1 LLLFTLSN
9 CRLESSVYGGR
20 HVDALVSE
28 LRGDCLQSLAPL
40 PAPDGPTVLQVFE
53 LDTTRVKRKLVRSN
67 GGKPTSK
74 RRVEK
79 YSEVGM
85 RSILTVVAVLILSAC
100 RPNIVISAPRAGAMP
115 QTIAIE
121 HGTLIDGTG
130 RTPIVDAVILI
141 EGDRIR
147 SVGTQETIRTPR
159 DAEVINAR
167 GKFILPGLID
177 DHCHLEQ
184 VGLGDLEELPA
195 EWATPEKMREL
206 ILDDARLDL
215 YGGVTTVR
223 DVGSTPLVLDVRQE
237 IESGTFPGPRVIA
250 AGQQLV
256 KKSPTAYMAP
266 SFLEYDGPDD
276 ARQKVRHLVALGADL
291 IKVRLTSQRPLPSPE
306 ELGTIVAEA
315 HHLHRRVT
323 VHTDVPANQ
332 AVQLAIDAG
341 VDGIEHNAPLRAD
354 DSVLRQMAAKH
365 IFLGTAGAGGL
376 YVQRYASAD
385 PATMVDSQA
394 RRVLP
399 PVVVSA
405 LDNAALALT
414 QQTARMQSQGWNSE
428 EVQGRFIRGMRRA
441 RQVGL
446 LIGFGTDCGSDLM
459 IHGQQYKALYGETQM
474 GSSSMETILMATH
487 DAAKILGRENDLG
500 TVEPGK
506 LADLI
511 ILDANPLDDMRNV
524 GKLNAV
530 MKGGKLYR
538 KENASPS
545 PH

>member
-1 LLLFTLSN
+1 M
-9 CRLESSVYGGR
+9 
-20 HVDALVSE
+20 
-28 LRGDCLQSLAPL
+28 
-40 PAPDGPTVLQVFE
+40 
-53 LDTTRVKRKLVRSN
+53 
-67 GGKPTSK
+67 
-74 RRVEK
+74 RR
-79 YSEVGM
+79 
-85 RSILTVVAVLILSAC
+85 ILTVVAVLGLSAC
-100 RPNIVISAPRAGAMP
+100 RPNIGTSAPHAGGMP

-121 HGTLIDGTG
+121 RGTLIDGTG

-141 EGDRIR
+141 EHDRIR
-147 SVGTQETIRTPR
+147 AVGTQGTIRIPP
-159 DAEVINAR
+159 DAEIIHAR

-177 DHCHLEQ
+177 DHCHLEG
-184 VGLGDLEELPA
+184 VGLGDLGELPA
-195 EWATPEKMREL
+195 EWATPEKSREL
-206 ILDDARLDL
+206 ILDNARLDL

-223 DVGSTPLVLDVRQE
+223 DLGSTPMLFDVRRE

-256 KKSPTAYMAP
+256 KKSPNAYMAP

-276 ARQKVRHLVALGADL
+276 ARQKVQHLVALGADV

-306 ELGTIVAEA
+306 ELATIVAEA
-315 HHLHRRVT
+315 HHLRRRVT

-354 DSVLRQMAAKH
+354 DSVLRQMAAKR

-385 PATMVDSQA
+385 PATMVDSQV

-405 LDNAALALT
+405 LEKGALALV
-414 QQTARMQSQGWNSE
+414 QQTAKMRLQGWNPA
-428 EVQGRFIRGMRRA
+428 EVQSRFILGMRRA
-441 RQVGL
+441 REAGV

-474 GSSSMETILMATH
+474 GSSPMETILMATH
-487 DAAKILGRENDLG
+487 DAARILGRENDLG

-530 MKGGKLYR
+530 MKAGKLFR

-545 PH
+545 SH